1 MARGKP
7 LLFSR
12 KPGSAARSQR
22 KKAAESAFH
31 AGDLPLNPPPELKGL
46 PDGRRAWRELM
57 RAHDQL
63 PGELFNQLDRG
74 FLVGYC
80 LARQARA
87 DAQQLAADL
96 GREYKKSGVGFDYLL
111 KARVELRQ
119 ATRLVADL
127 EKQIYATPKS
137 RAGVSPESRPLTDQE
152 LIDRELNEMDRL
164 LLDREGL

>member
-12 KPGSAARSQR
+12 KPGSAVRSQR

-31 AGDLPLNPPPELKGL
+31 AGGLPLNPPPELKGL
-46 PDGRRAWRELM
+46 PYARRAWRELM

-87 DAQQLAADL
+87 DALQLATNL
-96 GREYKKSGVGFDYLL
+96 GKEYTKSGIGFDNLL

-119 ATRLVADL
+119 TTRLVADL

-137 RAGVSPESRPLTDQE
+137 RAGVSPESRELTPEELIERELKEVDKL
-152 LIDRELNEMDRL
+152 LIDRE
-164 LLDREGL
+164 GL